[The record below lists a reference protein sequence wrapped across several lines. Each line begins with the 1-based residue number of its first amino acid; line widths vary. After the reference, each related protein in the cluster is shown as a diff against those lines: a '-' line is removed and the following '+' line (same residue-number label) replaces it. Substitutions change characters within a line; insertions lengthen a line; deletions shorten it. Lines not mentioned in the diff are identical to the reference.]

1 MLNLGLAGLGGWSFP
16 LIPSPTSPL
25 AAFLQQELQGA
36 GRVLGPC
43 TENPPAPVAREA
55 LRVQE
60 QSEQLARELREVSRN
75 RAALRGRL
83 QDLRQYLHV
92 LREGQRLTSMPVG
105 AGTHQTKGTSV
116 PHPGTH
122 SFLSVLPDTA
132 GPPWFADI
140 KPGVL

>member
-1 MLNLGLAGLGGWSFP
+1 M
-16 LIPSPTSPL
+16 
-25 AAFLQQELQGA
+25 
-36 GRVLGPC
+36 LGPC

-105 AGTHQTKGTSV
+105 AGTHQTMGMSV
-116 PHPGTH
+116 LHPITR
-122 SFLSVLPDTA
+122 SFLSLHPNTA
-132 GPPWFADI
+132 GAPWIAAVQ
-140 KPGVL
+140 PGVL